1 MKKRTLT
8 ASIILTVMASI
19 IAVFSASSQEDIK
32 FVKDSAFTSRLRPPV
47 PFIHDKHNET
57 AQIEDC
63 GACHHVYQDGKR
75 ADGET
80 SEGTSCS
87 ECHTLQKGDNPIP
100 LVRVYHLQC
109 KGCHIEKKAG
119 PVLCS
124 DCHRKEK

>member
-8 ASIILTVMASI
+8 LSIILTVMVSI

-32 FVKDSAFTSRLRPPV
+32 FVKDSAFTSHMRSPV
-47 PFIHDKHNET
+47 PFTHDKHNET

-80 SEGTSCS
+80 SEGTPCS
-87 ECHTLQKGDNPIP
+87 DCHTLQKGDNPMS

-109 KGCHIEKKAG
+109 KGCHVEKKAG
-119 PVLCS
+119 PVFCS
-124 DCHRKEK
+124 DCHQK

>member
-8 ASIILTVMASI
+8 ITIILTVLASI
-19 IAVFSASSQEDIK
+19 IAVFSASSQEDVK
-32 FVKDSAFTSRLRPPV
+32 FVKDSAFASRMRPSV
-47 PFIHDKHNET
+47 PFLHDQHNET

-75 ADGET
+75 VEGE
-80 SEGTSCS
+80 SSAGTACS
-87 ECHTLQKGDNPIP
+87 ECHTLEKGDSPMS

-109 KGCHIEKKAG
+109 KGCHSEKKAG

-124 DCHRKEK
+124 ECHRKE

>member
-32 FVKDSAFTSRLRPPV
+32 FVKDSAFTSRMRPPV
-47 PFIHDKHNET
+47 SFLHDKHKET

-75 ADGET
+75 VDGET
-80 SEGTSCS
+80 SEGTMCS
-87 ECHTLQKGDNPIP
+87 ECHTLREGDSPLS

-109 KGCHIEKKAG
+109 KGCHVEKKAG

-124 DCHRKEK
+124 DCHQK